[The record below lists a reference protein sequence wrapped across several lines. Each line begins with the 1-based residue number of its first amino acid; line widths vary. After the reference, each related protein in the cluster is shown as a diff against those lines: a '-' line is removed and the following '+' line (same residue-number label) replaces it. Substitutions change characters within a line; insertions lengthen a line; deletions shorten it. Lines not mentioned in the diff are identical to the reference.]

1 MGGLGEERWAMWG
14 QKGRAGGGRGGPG
27 EGPAACR
34 RVWLSLEGGGGPPRM
49 AVLSLDGCMFPLY
62 GFLSP
67 NR

>member
-1 MGGLGEERWAMWG
+1 MGPEGE
-14 QKGRAGGGRGGPG
+14 GGGREGWSRGGARSLPSGLAFPG
-27 EGPAACR
+27 GR
-34 RVWLSLEGGGGPPRM
+34 RGAPRM